1 MKSPG
6 GARNQNTRLAE
17 LLLLHGARVD
27 TTDRELRTA
36 LHYAALAG
44 DTAGELVQAMLKYHA
59 ATVSKFVVVIVY
71 CLPRYKPDTMARDM
85 QGDTALHCLARSGD
99 ARAARGLLQLDTE
112 RGRGLVSLANTAGQT
127 AAHVAASR
135 GHAEFLAVLRDF
147 NDDFSTQDNEGQTP
161 LHLCVTAELT
171 GAVLLKCNV
180 MFLQKTIFFR
190 QFRMSEVFTEI
201 MQGCEQEE

>member
-6 GARNQNTRLAE
+6 GARNRNPRLAE
-17 LLLLHGARVD
+17 LLLVHGAKVD

-44 DTAGELVQAMLKYHA
+44 DTAGDLVQAVLKYEA
-59 ATVSKFVVVIVY
+59 ATVSKILKLLWSSLSYF
-71 CLPRYKPDTMARDM
+71 LARYKPDTVARDL

-99 ARAARGLLQLDTE
+99 ARAARRLLQLDTE

-135 GHAEFLAVLRDF
+135 GHTDFLTVLRDF

-161 LHLCVTAELT
+161 LHLCVMAELT
-171 GAVLLKCNV
+171 GAVLL
-180 MFLQKTIFFR
+180 
-190 QFRMSEVFTEI
+190 
-201 MQGCEQEE
+201 